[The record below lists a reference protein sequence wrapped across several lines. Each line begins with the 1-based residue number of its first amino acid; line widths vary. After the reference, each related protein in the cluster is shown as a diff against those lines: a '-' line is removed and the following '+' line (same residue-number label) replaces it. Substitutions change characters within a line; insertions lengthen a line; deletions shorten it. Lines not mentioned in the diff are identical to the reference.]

1 MNILL
6 VFPFNENNNKPKT
19 VQATILYLWLL
30 CVFLYLFSLN
40 QNYRENS
47 FLFQQEN
54 LRETTKA
61 LKIYMSSSERT
72 DLLLNCL

>member
-6 VFPFNENNNKPKT
+6 VFPFKENNNKPKNT
-19 VQATILYLWLL
+19 VSVVVV
-30 CVFLYLFSLN
+30 CFYLFSLN

-54 LRETTKA
+54 LRETTKT
-61 LKIYMSSSERT
+61 LKKIHFQFRKS
-72 DLLLNCL
+72 

>member
-6 VFPFNENNNKPKT
+6 VFPFKENNKQPKNT
-19 VQATILYLWLL
+19 VSVVVV
-30 CVFLYLFSLN
+30 CFYLFSLN

-54 LRETTKA
+54 LRETTKT
-61 LKIYMSSSERT
+61 LKKNTFPVPKELISY
-72 DLLLNCL
+72 